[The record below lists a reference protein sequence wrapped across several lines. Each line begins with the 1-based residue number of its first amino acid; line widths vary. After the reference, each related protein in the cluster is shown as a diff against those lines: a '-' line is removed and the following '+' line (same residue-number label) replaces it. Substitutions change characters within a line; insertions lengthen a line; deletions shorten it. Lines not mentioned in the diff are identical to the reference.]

1 MSLHVQLA
9 PIIKQFSNGDG
20 VHDTAI
26 AGLRCIHLSEVNANL
41 PSVYN
46 PSVCFIAQGSK
57 DVLLQKEIFRYVPS
71 QFLAVSVDLPVIGR
85 VTKASLSEPYL
96 CMQIDL
102 DLNMLAELMMQ
113 TRMFAQEPASPARG
127 IFVGDVDD
135 ALGDCVLRLAKLLQS
150 PGDIVPLAPVI
161 KRELHYRL
169 LSGAYG
175 GEIAQLARTGS
186 RMQRISEVIQK
197 LRQQYHETLRVE
209 DMAGWAG
216 MSVSSFHTHF
226 KNVTAMSPL
235 QFQKQLRL
243 MEARRIM
250 IAEKSDAASA
260 AYRVGYE
267 SPAQFSREYTR
278 LFGNPPRR
286 DVEALRGLQAQ
297 H

>member
-1 MSLHVQLA
+1 MYLHAELA
-9 PIIKQFSNGDG
+9 PIIKKFSSGDG

-26 AGLRCIHLSEVNANL
+26 AGVRCIHLSEINASL
-41 PSVYN
+41 PAVYN

-57 DVLLQKEIFRYVPS
+57 DVLLQQEIFSYVPS
-71 QFLAVSVDLPVIGR
+71 QFLSVSVDLPVIGR
-85 VTKASLSEPYL
+85 VTKASPREPYL

-113 TRMFAQEPASPARG
+113 TRMFGQEPPSPARG
-127 IFVGDVDD
+127 IFVGEVDEP
-135 ALGDCVLRLAKLLQS
+135 LGDCVLRLAKLLHS
-150 PGDIVPLAPVI
+150 PADIVPLAPVI

-169 LSGAYG
+169 LTGAYG
-175 GEIAQLARTGS
+175 GEIMQLARAGS

-197 LRQQYHETLRVE
+197 LRQQYHQPLRVE

-216 MSVSSFHTHF
+216 MSVSSFHAHF

-267 SPAQFSREYTR
+267 SAAQFSREYAR
-278 LFGNPPRR
+278 LFGNPPKR
-286 DVEALRGLQAQ
+286 DVEALRGA
-297 H
+297 